1 MTDNAAPAEP
11 RRPNSASPAEDAR
24 EPDAGAQA
32 VAGSPAARSEGGI
45 AGIVQSIRRWWLTEV
60 TGAVDQVQVIAD
72 RREECLLSERYLF
85 MIAMSAGIA
94 VVGLLQSS
102 TAVVIGAML
111 LSPLMGPIMGLGFA
125 LAIGDYHWLK
135 QSARSLAWGSA
146 LAVLLCALIVYVSP
160 IKTITPEIAART
172 EPTLFDLMVA
182 LFSGMAGAYAM
193 IRGRAGT
200 IVGVAIATAL
210 MPPLATVGFG
220 LATLNGTVF
229 SGALLLF
236 VTNLITIA
244 LTAWAMARLYGFRT
258 RLSERQTQAQ
268 NLAVVLVFVM
278 LAIPLGFSLQQIAWE
293 ANAQRIVRSEIE
305 ETFDPRSEVF
315 ALETDFNSQPISV
328 AATVFT
334 PALREDA
341 ELDIERALAK
351 RLGQLVELT
360 LVQDEVG
367 SNAGAAEQAQL
378 SAARDREE
386 AAARARADALALRLA
401 LVAGVGEDDVT
412 IDRTRRRA
420 VVRARPLEGANIATY
435 RALEARISATEQDW
449 MIEVIPPAAALPT
462 GFAFNEE
469 GLPTAPARRAL
480 ETLAWAAGRIDL
492 PVVLVGNGE
501 DAERART
508 YLAERGIT
516 VELREERG
524 ELRAEWG
531 ALPAE

>member
-1 MTDNAAPAEP
+1 MTDNAAQADPPVPVASAADDVGE
-11 RRPNSASPAEDAR
+11 NLSDAASP
-24 EPDAGAQA
+24 GA
-32 VAGSPAARSEGGI
+32 SAARVEGGL
-45 AGIVQSIRRWWLTEV
+45 AGVLASIRRWWLTEV

-146 LAVLLCALIVYVSP
+146 IAVLLCALIVYVSP

-172 EPTLFDLMVA
+172 EPTLFDLLVA

-220 LATLNGTVF
+220 LATVNGTVF

-236 VTNLITIA
+236 ITNLITIA
-244 LTAWAMARLYGFRT
+244 LTAWAMARLYGFRS

-268 NLAVVLVFVM
+268 NFAVVLVFIL
-278 LAIPLGFSLQQIAWE
+278 LAIPLGYSLQQIAWE

-315 ALETDFNSQPISV
+315 NLETDFNAEPLAV

-334 PALREDA
+334 PVLRQEA
-341 ELDIERALAK
+341 EIDIERALTK
-351 RLGQLVELT
+351 RLGRPVELT

-367 SNAGAAEQAQL
+367 TNAGAAEQAQL
-378 SAARDREE
+378 SAAREREE

-401 LVAGVGEDDVT
+401 LVAGVGDEDVT

-420 VVRARPLEGANIATY
+420 VVRARPLEGANVATY

-449 MIEVIPPAAALPT
+449 TIEVIPPAAALPT
-462 GFAFNEE
+462 GYAFNEE
-469 GLPTAPARRAL
+469 GLPTAAARRAL
-480 ETLAWAAGRIDL
+480 ETVAWAAGRVDL

-501 DAERART
+501 EAE
-508 YLAERGIT
+508 LAQAFLEERGVA
-516 VELREERG
+516 VERRGARG

-531 ALPAE
+531 AYPAEE

>member
-1 MTDNAAPAEP
+1 MTDNAAPGDPRGAEAP
-11 RRPNSASPAEDAR
+11 SET
-24 EPDAGAQA
+24 
-32 VAGSPAARSEGGI
+32 PAAPVQGERGI
-45 AGIVQSIRRWWLTEV
+45 AGIVQSIRRWWFSDV
-60 TGAVDQVQVIAD
+60 VGAVDQLQVIAD

-135 QSARSLAWGSA
+135 QSARSLAWGTA
-146 LAVLLCALIVYVSP
+146 LAILLCAAIVYVSP

-172 EPTLFDLMVA
+172 EPTLFDLLVA

-210 MPPLATVGFG
+210 MPPIATIGFG

-268 NLAVVLVFVM
+268 NFAVVLVFVV

-293 ANAQRIVRSEIE
+293 ANATRIVRSEIE

-315 ALETDFNSQPISV
+315 ALETDLKTEPIAL

-334 PALREDA
+334 PAVRPEA
-341 ELDIERALAK
+341 ERDIERALEK
-351 RLGQLVELT
+351 RLGKPVELT

-367 SNAGAAEQAQL
+367 TGSGAAEQAQL

-386 AAARARADALALRLA
+386 AAARARAEALAMRLA
-401 LVAGVGEDDVT
+401 LVAGVGDADVT

-420 VVRARPLEGANIATY
+420 VVRARPLEGANVATY
-435 RALEARISATEQDW
+435 RALEARISDTEQDW
-449 MIEVIPPAAALPT
+449 TIEVIPPAASLPT

-469 GLPTAPARRAL
+469 GLPTPGARRAL

-492 PVVLVGNGE
+492 PVVLVGNDE
-501 DAERART
+501 DGGRAQAF
-508 YLAERGIT
+508 LAERGIT
-516 VELREERG
+516 VERREERG
-524 ELRAEWG
+524 ELRAVWG
-531 ALPAE
+531 PLAPE